1 MLESLKEYFS
11 STINT
16 AAQRISNPVFG
27 AFALS
32 WCAFNW
38 KSILYLFLS
47 DSGIIDKITYISYN
61 SDLLTVVLYPCLSVI
76 VLCGGL
82 PWVNNVILK
91 WQAKPLDNNDSI
103 ENFRKAKLILRATR
117 LQRLK
122 AKHDVTYDK
131 VRTGAEKNIQEMKEE
146 IIRSKDSMGELTAEL
161 KAKDDELRTASAQ
174 LADLNHSIT
183 ETTETLG
190 RLTEAYKKLK
200 SDFDEYKLKHPAKTE
215 FGTLTLSNGQSVSSY
230 LDQHGL
236 TELSKGNSNITNN
249 FGILTGLTG
258 SQGKDKN

>member
-11 STINT
+11 SIVNT
-16 AAQRISNPVFG
+16 AANRITNPVFG
-27 AFALS
+27 AFAIS

-47 DSGIIDKITYISYN
+47 DYGVFDKINYISAN
-61 SDLLTVVLYPCLSVI
+61 SDWKTVIVYPCLSVL
-76 VLCGGL
+76 VLCGGM
-82 PWVNNVILK
+82 PWVNNVISK

-131 VRTGAEKNIQEMKEE
+131 VKTGAEKNIQEMKEE
-146 IIRSKDSMGELTAEL
+146 IIRSKNSMGELTAEL
-161 KAKDDELRTASAQ
+161 KAKDDELRSASAQ
-174 LADLNHSIT
+174 LAGLNNSLT
-183 ETTETLG
+183 EISDTLV
-190 RLTEAYKKLK
+190 RMNEAYKNLK
-200 SDFDEYKLKHPAKTE
+200 NDFDEYKLKYPAKPE
-215 FGTLTLSNGQSVSSY
+215 LGTLTFSNGQSVSSY

-236 TELSKGNSNITNN
+236 NVQSKGKPNISNN
-249 FGILTGLTG
+249 FGILTGLSG
-258 SQGKDKN
+258 LSDKDKN